1 MAKAN
6 VTDSNI
12 SYIAMAAEAG
22 SLLVDAANA
31 EKRAASLKESVNAI
45 IVKLHKAKV
54 TIGRRPKCTSAT
66 AFHDA
71 LTAGGLKSGTASNYL
86 KVFADAVKTGKP
98 VTDWNPNRTGGK
110 AKGGKGKGGKGKG
123 KADFAA
129 LLIKAF
135 NHNEGKSF
143 ENLCKE
149 IERAWDDD
157 KLETLY
163 QGFVSYLQSEGCE
176 ISE

>member
-6 VTDSNI
+6 VTDTNI

-22 SLLVDAANA
+22 SLLVDAVNA
-31 EKRAASLKESVNAI
+31 EKRAVSLKESVNAI
-45 IVKLHKAKV
+45 IAKLHKAKV
-54 TIGRRPKCTSAT
+54 TIGRRPKCSNAC

-71 LTAGGLKSGTASNYL
+71 LTAGGLRSGTASNYL

-98 VTDWNPNRTGGK
+98 VTDWNPNRAGGK
-110 AKGGKGKGGKGKG
+110 AKGGKGGGKGKG

-135 NHNEGKSF
+135 NHNGGKSF
-143 ENLCKE
+143 QNLCKE
-149 IERAWDDD
+149 IESAWDDD

-163 QGFVSYLQSEGCE
+163 QGFISYLQSEGCE